1 MDGARGCVRFA
12 TAAAA
17 LSPAASADLPIALP
31 IRCSQLIREERHS
44 EGSLQSPGSAPRA
57 TRLHGPFVN
66 MGRFQ
71 GWASLTAVPAVF
83 KVT

>member
-31 IRCSQLIREERHS
+31 IRCSQLIRE
-44 EGSLQSPGSAPRA
+44 GSLQSPGSAPRA

-66 MGRFQ
+66 MRRFQ
-71 GWASLTAVPAVF
+71 GWASLSAVPAVF